1 MQKFRIGINNP
12 MSEQYFYYEM
22 ESEYGDNPIEERGE
36 LAATG
41 YVSWRVSRNEDMSNK
56 FRLVVS
62 PSKCSYITIEE
73 LEE

>member
-1 MQKFRIGINNP
+1 MKKFRIGINNP
-12 MSEQYFYYEM
+12 MSEQYFYYET
-22 ESEYGDNPIEERGE
+22 EYGDNPIEERGQ

-41 YVSWRVSRNEDMSNK
+41 HVTWWVSKNEDMSNK

>member
-1 MQKFRIGINNP
+1 MKKFRIGINNP
-12 MSEQYFYYEM
+12 MSEQYFYYET
-22 ESEYGDNPIEERGE
+22 EYGDNPIEERGE

-41 YVSWRVSRNEDMSNK
+41 FVSWRVSRSKDMSNK
-56 FRLVVS
+56 FRITVS

>member
-1 MQKFRIGINNP
+1 MKKFRIGINNP

-22 ESEYGDNPIEERGE
+22 ESEYGDNPIEERGQ

-41 YVSWRVSRNEDMSNK
+41 HVTWWVSKNEDMSNK